1 MWGFHTHGSL
11 ALRKIPSLLL
21 LFAILLC
28 GNYVFAQDSASGV
41 EEKLYNFDDMLIDGE
56 FRDPQG
62 MFERARSEATFEGV
76 LNLERTFMQKTDDN
90 MLESSMRP

>member
-1 MWGFHTHGSL
+1 MRKLSSLILFFLVIGFGS
-11 ALRKIPSLLL
+11 S
-21 LFAILLC
+21 
-28 GNYVFAQDSASGV
+28 VFAQDSNSGV

-76 LNLERTFMQKTDDN
+76 LNLERTFMQKTDEN